1 MNNFTRFKVKKISLP
16 SLLNTEYTYQ
26 LFTQCQY
33 LPTDWDSI
41 AQANIFLSKKY
52 LEVLELAAPA
62 NMKCQYIGISNKQE
76 LIGIAMAQ
84 FIDLSHLETYGDRD
98 KKLKTWIRNYL
109 FSRFSSQLL
118 FIGNN
123 MLSGQNAFAV
133 NEHANIPK
141 ILLTLKRAVND
152 INRNSK
158 NHLTSFKDFMA
169 SDLIHFNQ
177 AAFKKDLK
185 FSSQP
190 NMIFEVNP
198 LWNQEEDYVNALT
211 KKYRDQYKRSRNKAL
226 GIQKRELTLDEIHQQ
241 QTIIHDLYLHVAEH
255 APFNTFYLPKNHFY
269 VLKEKLKDDFMLN
282 GYFIEG
288 ELIGFNTLIKNG
300 KSLDTYFLGYDEK
313 IQREKMLYLNMLYDM
328 ITCGITL
335 KFKNI
340 IFGRTA
346 LEIKSSVGAKDVQMY
361 GYMRHSQ
368 PLINQFLSHIFN
380 YLEPV
385 VSWKKRSPFKN

>member
-158 NHLTSFKDFMA
+158 NHLTSFKDFMPI
-169 SDLIHFNQ
+169 DLIHFNQ

-380 YLEPV
+380 YLEPL